1 LIARLDEPWD
11 QVTLM
16 RAWLANCA
24 SKHSNCRQ
32 ATVQK
37 LPRRLLDLKP
47 FDDSDDIRLVESKSI
62 SLEPKYVTLSHCW
75 GPRAKQPICT
85 TKATLTDRMQRIGH
99 DSLPLTFQDA
109 VRVSR
114 TLEQQYLWIDSL
126 CIIQDDEDDW
136 SEQAAVMGSI
146 YGASYVTLAALSS
159 ADSTQGCRVRPR
171 DPSKPT
177 LSRYQDFD
185 FGSRRVRI
193 FEHSPAHWHSE
204 YGDNPYKHDGYGENP
219 LRTRAWT
226 LQERELSLRT
236 ISFAQGQ
243 LLWQCRT
250 MKGSSQLPWHEM
262 IRSGD
267 DFRPLPL
274 RLKHDEDC
282 SPEGPAAKRDHW
294 YSLVEDYSSRFLTE
308 ESDKLPALAGL
319 ASKFRQEHSPGSYY
333 AGIWSEHLPSALL
346 WRTLFSYSGG
356 QDKLSNPLAVFQP
369 RRPQTYR
376 TPSWSWASIDG
387 EVSYESQRVDAS
399 VDDVFG
405 SEYGNF
411 QITGSYYQLVTKN
424 DLLGTPSDASLR
436 LRGCVSKVS
445 IDMEPIDNY
454 MNDGLLR
461 LTGVDRITL
470 GVLYPDIMID
480 LQGVRSLFV
489 LSVRSESYNS
499 STRFPPRLHEQLF
512 DYSKPADWNDL
523 DLRMGLALLPARAG
537 EVFRRVGLV
546 RWMLKDVFDGIDPTL
561 LRLV

>member
-1 LIARLDEPWD
+1 
-11 QVTLM
+11 
-16 RAWLANCA
+16 
-24 SKHSNCRQ
+24 
-32 ATVQK
+32 
-37 LPRRLLDLKP
+37 
-47 FDDSDDIRLVESKSI
+47 
-62 SLEPKYVTLSHCW
+62 
-75 GPRAKQPICT
+75 
-85 TKATLTDRMQRIGH
+85 
-99 DSLPLTFQDA
+99 
-109 VRVSR
+109 
-114 TLEQQYLWIDSL
+114 
-126 CIIQDDEDDW
+126 
-136 SEQAAVMGSI
+136 
-146 YGASYVTLAALSS
+146 
-159 ADSTQGCRVRPR
+159 
-171 DPSKPT
+171 
-177 LSRYQDFD
+177 
-185 FGSRRVRI
+185 
-193 FEHSPAHWHSE
+193 
-204 YGDNPYKHDGYGENP
+204 
-219 LRTRAWT
+219 
-226 LQERELSLRT
+226 
-236 ISFAQGQ
+236 
-243 LLWQCRT
+243 

-376 TPSWSWASIDG
+376 APSWSWASIDG